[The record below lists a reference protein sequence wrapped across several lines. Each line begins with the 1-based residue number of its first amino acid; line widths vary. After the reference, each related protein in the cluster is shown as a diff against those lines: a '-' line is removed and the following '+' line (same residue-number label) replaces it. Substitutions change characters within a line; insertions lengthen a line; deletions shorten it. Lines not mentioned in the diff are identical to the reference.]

1 MSVSNNTVK
10 VHPDRGWGFSEQ
22 GYIVL
27 GTLLVIAIVVVAG
40 WKLMHR
46 KDTAV
51 EVTSLQTMLSN
62 GVALKGRNGYD
73 YSSGASMTGILIQ
86 RDGAP
91 SGYTVHGTPSSGT
104 ATLTNSY
111 GGQVVIAPVAVNGYN
126 NAFSVTTQS
135 LPQSAC
141 IDVATSMNSS
151 GTSNTLT
158 INSTDLSNGAASSE
172 AIAQACTADSGR
184 TGNNTIV
191 VTHNG

>member
-1 MSVSNNTVK
+1 MSVSNNAVK
-10 VHPDRGWGFSEQ
+10 IHPDRGWGFSEQ
-22 GYIVL
+22 GYIAL
-27 GTLLVIAIVVVAG
+27 GYLLVITIVVIAG
-40 WKLMHR
+40 WKLLHK

-141 IDVATSMNSS
+141 IDVASGMNSS

-158 INSTDLSNGAASSE
+158 INSTDFSDGASSE
-172 AIAQACTADSGR
+172 TIAQACNADSGR

>member
-22 GYIVL
+22 GYIVM
-27 GTLLVIAIVVVAG
+27 GTLLVLATVVVAG
-40 WKLMHR
+40 WKLLHK

-62 GVALKGRNGYD
+62 GVALKGRYGYD
-73 YSSGASMTGILIQ
+73 FSSGASMTGILIKK
-86 RDGAP
+86 DLAP

-111 GGQVVIAPVAVNGYN
+111 GGQVIIAPVAVNGYN
-126 NAFSVTTQS
+126 NAFSVTSQS
-135 LPQSAC
+135 LPESAC
-141 IDVATSMNSS
+141 IDVASAMNSS

-158 INSTDLSNGAASSE
+158 INSTDFSDGASSE

>member
-22 GYIVL
+22 GYIVM
-27 GTLLVIAIVVVAG
+27 GTLLVLATVVVAG
-40 WKLMHR
+40 WKLLHK

-62 GVALKGRNGYD
+62 GVGLKGRYGYD
-73 YSSGASMTGILIQ
+73 FSSGASMTGILIKK
-86 RDGAP
+86 DLAP

-126 NAFSVTTQS
+126 NAFSVTSQS
-135 LPQSAC
+135 LPESAC
-141 IDVATSMNSS
+141 IDVATAMNSS

-158 INSTDLSNGAASSE
+158 INSTDFSDGASSE